1 MKKKKGR
8 KKRQGLGQYRIPTAK
23 GTTWFKDKS
32 KYKTQ
37 MWGAILVIV
46 VCLVGLG
53 YLTPVIIRL
62 IKDAFG

>member
-32 KYKTQ
+32 KYNRKRKHKCGEQ
-37 MWGAILVIV
+37 S
-46 VCLVGLG
+46 
-53 YLTPVIIRL
+53 
-62 IKDAFG
+62 